1 MSKIKDITTL
11 CKAGQLTEAY
21 EKAKNDLQATP
32 SDVWAQREVGWVLY
46 YMLKADTHSHDSQ
59 AFLAHL
65 EEFVRLDA
73 LTVQDTLLF
82 ESILWSIGNFI
93 RQLPKNQLEDVQRIF
108 SLLDSYTFAPSK
120 AYSYLL
126 KAFLGFKQWNGLAA
140 FIDWWNLDNLLPEDY
155 IPFKTDQGKS
165 IMSLSEQAYIAYSR
179 ALLTMHVKNKISSF
193 IPKLEELTDKYPD
206 MTYPGYF
213 CGKLMLSM
221 GTVQEEALQ
230 MVMPFVRKK
239 QKEFWVWQLLGDVYK
254 SDSYTQ
260 LACYLR
266 AVHCKTKEDFL
277 GKVRL
282 KLVSLYFARRDY
294 GRARFQL
301 DILIKNYKQNG
312 WNIPDEAW
320 SYAQEPSIQNAVA
333 DKSDGLDYRQITRPI
348 LYLGSNESLAVAA
361 YVNAAQKYG
370 IIVYGETM
378 IS

>member
-32 SDVWAQREVGWVLY
+32 SDVWARREVGWVLY
-46 YMLKADTHSHDSQ
+46 YMLKADTQSHDSQ
-59 AFLAHL
+59 AFFTHL

-93 RQLPKNQLEDVQRIF
+93 RQLPKNQFEDIQRIF

-155 IPFKTDQGKS
+155 IPFKTDQGNS
-165 IMSLSEQAYIAYSR
+165 IISLGEQAYIAYSR
-179 ALLTMHVKNKISSF
+179 ALLTMHDKNKISSF

-239 QKEFWVWQLLGDVYK
+239 TKRILGMATVGRCVQKRSRYPIGLLLTGCPL
-254 SDSYTQ
+254 Q
-260 LACYLR
+260 NQ
-266 AVHCKTKEDFL
+266 
-277 GKVRL
+277 
-282 KLVSLYFARRDY
+282 RRFF
-294 GRARFQL
+294 GQ
-301 DILIKNYKQNG
+301 G
-312 WNIPDEAW
+312 
-320 SYAQEPSIQNAVA
+320 
-333 DKSDGLDYRQITRPI
+333 
-348 LYLGSNESLAVAA
+348 
-361 YVNAAQKYG
+361 
-370 IIVYGETM
+370 
-378 IS
+378 